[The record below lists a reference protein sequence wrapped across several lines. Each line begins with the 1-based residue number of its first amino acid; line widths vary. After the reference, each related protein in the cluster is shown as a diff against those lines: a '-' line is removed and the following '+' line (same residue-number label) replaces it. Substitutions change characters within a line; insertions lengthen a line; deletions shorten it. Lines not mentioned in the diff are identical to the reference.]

1 MTMTS
6 NSAPE
11 AGGGVKLSLTMAS
24 PQEILLL
31 LLLLLLLALA
41 EAQMMFIFVVVAEA
55 RRLETFFLVRCEYL
69 IFLFARASDE
79 DDTGKTPREHAEE
92 ENISRVLGVMRS
104 LFSGAVQNQD
114 DATLI
119 KVSFY
124 KCTRTV
130 LKKSLFVVSI

>member
-1 MTMTS
+1 
-6 NSAPE
+6 
-11 AGGGVKLSLTMAS
+11 MAS

-31 LLLLLLLALA
+31 LLFLALA

-55 RRLETFFLVRCEYL
+55 RRLETFFFVRCEYL

-79 DDTGKTPREHAEE
+79 DDAGKTPREHAEE
-92 ENISRVLGVMRS
+92 ENISRVFGVMRS
-104 LFSGAVQNQD
+104 LFSAAAQNQD

-130 LKKSLFVVSI
+130 LKKSLSWSLSNSREK

>member
-1 MTMTS
+1 
-6 NSAPE
+6 
-11 AGGGVKLSLTMAS
+11 
-24 PQEILLL
+24 LLL
-31 LLLLLLLALA
+31 LLLLFLALA

-55 RRLETFFLVRCEYL
+55 RRLETFFFVRCEYL

-79 DDTGKTPREHAEE
+79 DDAGKTPREHAEE
-92 ENISRVLGVMRS
+92 ENISRALGVMRS
-104 LFSGAVQNQD
+104 LFSAAVQNQD

-130 LKKSLFVVSI
+130 LKKSLLWSLSNSREK